1 MSEGATL
8 FERSRSV
15 SRAGRL
21 LQILIG
27 LKMIVAA
34 LALYWLGREL
44 IVLVRLSGSGDIHAP
59 EIETVVA
66 AGRFVFVVNTPLL
79 FGTIFVWLIWQFF
92 VHDLVMRQD
101 MRRPR
106 FGKWASVGWWF
117 VPFSNLVMP
126 YRVMHELW
134 IANVRPDVDPEDHV
148 LRRWWIPWDAQV
160 VVLYAMLV
168 AGLGP
173 PTIDREIVLHV
184 LAIAGEVLF
193 LICTIPAI
201 GVVATLTGRVTLTV
215 PSVALDPGMNP
226 VPVRPDRD
234 GELTL

>member
-1 MSEGATL
+1 MSDSATL
-8 FERSRSV
+8 FQRSRSV
-15 SRAGRL
+15 SRVGRL
-21 LQILIG
+21 LEILIG

-44 IVLVRLSGSGDIHAP
+44 VVLTRLRGTEDIDAP
-59 EIETVVA
+59 EIRAVAA

-92 VHDLVMRQD
+92 AHDLVLRQD

-106 FGKWASVGWWF
+106 FGRWASVGWWF

-134 IANVRPDVDPEDHV
+134 IANVRPDVDPQEHV

-173 PTIDREIVLHV
+173 ATIEREIVLHV

-201 GVVATLTGRVTLTV
+201 GVVATLTGRVTLPV
-215 PSVALDPGMNP
+215 LSVALDPGMNP